1 MPRFCHLQI
10 PEFGVL
16 AKFLY
21 EATRGPDKEPSKW
34 DKEQQGIFQ
43 QLKIKLPS
51 TSSTSTK
58 LRKAI
63 YLPYSLLKK
72 EAMP

>member
-1 MPRFCHLQI
+1 MPGFCHLWI
-10 PEFGVL
+10 PGFGVV

-21 EATRGPDKEPSKW
+21 EATRGPDKKPSKW
-34 DKEQQGIFQ
+34 DKEQKGAFQ
-43 QLKIKLPS
+43 QLKIKL
-51 TSSTSTK
+51 TSAGSTSTK

-72 EAMP
+72 EATP